1 MFKIIF
7 FVLLIIGFIAYT
19 GIDVTSEYD
28 AISMIRDQALGN
40 VFDPLAKKIL
50 KQASESNLDEIINN
64 TFTKY
69 GDKYL
74 EM

>member
-1 MFKIIF
+1 MLKIVF
-7 FVLLIIGFIAYT
+7 LILIVIGFVAYT
-19 GIDVTSEYD
+19 GINVTSEYD
-28 AISMIRDQALGN
+28 TISMIRDQALGN

-50 KQASESNLDEIINN
+50 KQASESNLNEIIDS

-69 GDKYL
+69 GDKYN